1 MRDQFVPFR
10 RCRKGL
16 AKLELEKGD
25 TIRVPSEFNAFNVQ
39 SMLPRRYD
47 RRVEVAS
54 NMINDSEFTPTVT
67 LSVSRQE

>member
-1 MRDQFVPFR
+1 M
-10 RCRKGL
+10 KGL
-16 AKLELEKGD
+16 AKLELEKVD
-25 TIRVPSEFNAFNVQ
+25 TIRVSSEFNAFNVQ